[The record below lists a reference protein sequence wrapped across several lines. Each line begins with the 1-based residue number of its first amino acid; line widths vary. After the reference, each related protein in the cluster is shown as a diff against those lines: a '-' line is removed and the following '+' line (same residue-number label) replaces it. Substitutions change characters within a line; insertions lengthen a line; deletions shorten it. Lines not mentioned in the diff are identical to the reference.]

1 MKKPPHPYLVLFVA
15 LILPGCGQVLNRQPM
30 RGLMFLFFTALLGTL
45 TFITAPPTASLIGH
59 LAGGVCIRPVDPR
72 RLPHRPP
79 TLDDLRQGLKAALSL
94 RISDDRQVFR
104 GQLVQHF
111 RPMARIGVKKQ
122 AVTGL

>member
-59 LAGGVCIRPVDPR
+59 LAGGGVCLCAVDPR
-72 RLPHRPP
+72 CLPHRPP
-79 TLDDLRQGLKAALSL
+79 ALDDLVKAL
-94 RISDDRQVFR
+94 R
-104 GQLVQHF
+104 
-111 RPMARIGVKKQ
+111 GVTPAGKR
-122 AVTGL
+122 